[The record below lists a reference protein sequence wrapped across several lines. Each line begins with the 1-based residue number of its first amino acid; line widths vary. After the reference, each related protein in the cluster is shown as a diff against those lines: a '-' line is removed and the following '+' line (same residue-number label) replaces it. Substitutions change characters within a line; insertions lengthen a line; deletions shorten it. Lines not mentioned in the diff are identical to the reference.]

1 MLGSLACKI
10 WSPTDNAS
18 PKYNLLILAHSALS
32 LGVEKDAIGEDKAFA
47 HVGNILHCNNAMLGW
62 LVAWK
67 IWGPP
72 DYTFPRYKLW
82 ISAHSA
88 SSTGV
93 EKDVKE
99 EENATND

>member
-10 WSPTDNAS
+10 WSPTDNAF
-18 PKYNLLILAHSALS
+18 PRYNLLILAHSALS
-32 LGVEKDAIGEDKAFA
+32 LGVEKDAFGEDKAFA

-88 SSTGV
+88 LSTGV

>member
-18 PKYNLLILAHSALS
+18 PRYNLLILAHSALS
-32 LGVEKDAIGEDKAFA
+32 FGVEKDAIGEDKAFA

-88 SSTGV
+88 LCV